1 MKKLVLATIGAF
13 AAAILAGCE
22 NPGWNQW
29 DSVSLQNN
37 SDHTII
43 LRRYLGGP
51 GHYEGTP
58 RPIVTAPPLER
69 GRRADILPT
78 GLCFAEWDIVDTS
91 GKQLRTIDEVCAGQ
105 TVVYP

>member
-13 AAAILAGCE
+13 AAAILVGCE

-37 SDHTII
+37 SDQTII
-43 LRRYLGGP
+43 LRRQWLGTTPDPLAAVAP
-51 GHYEGTP
+51 GK
-58 RPIVTAPPLER
+58 TAKTEALVAA
-69 GRRADILPT
+69 GQCQTD
-78 GLCFAEWDIVDTS
+78 WDIVDTS
-91 GKQLRTIDEVCAGQ
+91 GKQLRTIDKVCAGE